1 MQYILDITLTW
12 SILYIV
18 FYAFFRKVT
27 FFRINRWYLLSA
39 VTLGILL
46 PLLRHVDLGID
57 QRRIAEA
64 APLFLILKDSS
75 TMLAESVDQLQPSF
89 YDILYIAFSLI
100 YVAGVFFFTLRL
112 SAGLWNIY
120 SIYRNADKEKKEYWT
135 LVHS

>member
-12 SILYIV
+12 SLLYIV

-120 SIYRNADKEKKEYWT
+120 SIYRNKRR
-135 LVHS
+135 